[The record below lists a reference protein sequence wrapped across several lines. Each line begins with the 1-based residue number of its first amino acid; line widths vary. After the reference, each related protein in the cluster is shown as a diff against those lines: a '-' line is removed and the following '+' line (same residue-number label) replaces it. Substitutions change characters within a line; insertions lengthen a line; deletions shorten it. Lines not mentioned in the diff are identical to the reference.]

1 MTLNG
6 PVGVY
11 FLPAY
16 LVGSIPTGT
25 IAARLQG
32 KGSLFA
38 PGERSPLKA
47 GEVFEILGIPVGLLV
62 TFLDFLK
69 GLIVVWPL
77 HDWLINTHDQDH
89 WWVVSVGAFLV
100 VFGHCNSA
108 WLGFKG
114 GRGLST
120 TFGVMMYLLPVPAV
134 LAFLLWG
141 CLAFWGLSTRPGALS
156 AAGAMPLLSLPY
168 VWWFRADKFEL
179 LMLVAL
185 LSLLTL
191 WEYRAAL
198 LGYLGLPK
206 KPSLPPSDSAT
217 ASEQRPDHPDTSS

>member
-1 MTLNG
+1 MTITG
-6 PVGVY
+6 PVGLY
-11 FLPAY
+11 FLLAY
-16 LVGSIPTGT
+16 LLGSIPTGT

-38 PGERSPLKA
+38 PGERSPLKS
-47 GEVFEILGIPVGLLV
+47 GEVFEILGLGVGLVV

-69 GLIVVWPL
+69 GLVTVWPL
-77 HDWLINTHDQDH
+77 HDWLISTHDQDH
-89 WWVVSVGAFLV
+89 WWVISVGAFLV

-120 TFGVMMYLLPVPAV
+120 TFGVMSYLLPVPAV

-156 AAGAMPLLSLPY
+156 AAGAMPLLSIPY

-179 LMLVAL
+179 LILVAF
-185 LSLLTL
+185 LSILTM
-191 WEYRAAL
+191 WEYRTAL
-198 LGYLGLPK
+198 LAYLGVK
-206 KPSLPPSDSAT
+206 GKAAPPPPEAAPPPGPPPAIPGVSD
-217 ASEQRPDHPDTSS
+217 